1 MKQLI
6 KKALPYIIALIAGV
20 VTMIFVIP
28 AAKAAREVPTL
39 WGGELC
45 IPVLTVIM
53 VLIARTIRNDIKSE
67 MLDQDEEDDE

>member
-1 MKQLI
+1 MKQRI
-6 KKALPYIIALIAGV
+6 KKALPYIIALIVGV

-45 IPVLTVIM
+45 IPVLAVIM

-67 MLDQDEEDDE
+67 ILNQDEEDDE

>member
-6 KKALPYIIALIAGV
+6 KKALPYIIALIVGV

-28 AAKAAREVPTL
+28 AAKAAREVSAL

-45 IPVLTVIM
+45 IPVLAVIM

>member
-6 KKALPYIIALIAGV
+6 KKALPYIIALIVGV

-28 AAKAAREVPTL
+28 AAKAAREVPAL

-67 MLDQDEEDDE
+67 MLNQDEEDDE